1 MDEFQDN
8 SGLQTQLLQLMVH
21 EDAPQVTLLAP
32 RARARPHPLTP
43 TPLLPPPYPHLD
55 RHPSPQLR
63 PKP

>member
-32 RARARPHPLTP
+32 RAGARPHPLTP

-55 RHPSPQLR
+55 HHPSPQLR